1 MLFFGCVF
9 AQVKQDTV
17 KTNNQSVVIKME
29 PSKSPWGA
37 VLRSALLPG
46 LGQIYNESYWKA
58 PVIWGIFTAQTYYW
72 IKNNKVYQDQRDK
85 FRDTGEARYK
95 LVRDRAKDQRD
106 QIFMYGV
113 LVYFLQLVDAYVEA
127 NLFDFD
133 VSEDSFTGEPQ
144 ISLRINF

>member
-1 MLFFGCVF
+1 
-9 AQVKQDTV
+9 
-17 KTNNQSVVIKME
+17 ME

-58 PVIWGIFTAQTYYW
+58 PLIWGIFTAQTYYW